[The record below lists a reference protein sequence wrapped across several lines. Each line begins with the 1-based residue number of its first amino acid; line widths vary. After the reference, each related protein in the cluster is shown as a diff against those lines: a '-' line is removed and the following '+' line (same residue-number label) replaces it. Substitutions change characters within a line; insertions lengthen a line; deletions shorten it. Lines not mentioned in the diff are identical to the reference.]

1 MAGVTDS
8 RPALAGVTVLD
19 LATFL
24 AAPLCATFL
33 GEFGA
38 EVIKVEQPGVG
49 DDLRRLGASAGGS
62 GSSYWWFVEARN
74 KKSITCNLRD
84 PEGQAL
90 IRRLV
95 ASTAV
100 VTENFRPGTL
110 ERWNLGWAELSRV
123 RPALVMLRIS
133 AFGQTG
139 PHRARPGFGRIAAA
153 VGGLAYLSGY
163 PDRPPVSPGTPTVP
177 DYLAGVFGAL
187 GTLVALRH
195 AEGTGEGQVV
205 DLGLYEPVLR
215 VLDDAIAVYGASG
228 HVRERI
234 GSGTESAVPHN
245 HYRSRDGRWLA
256 IACTNDRMFERLLQ
270 ALGRPELKDDARM
283 ASVSARLAHRELVD
297 GLVAAWVAERDAA
310 EALSVLEAAEVPSS
324 LVASVRDLFE
334 DPQVRA
340 RENILS
346 LVAPLIGTVAMPAV
360 VPRLTLTPGRVEHA
374 GPVTPGE
381 RKAERYGGGAP
392 PSPADPPRPPPRG
405 GLLRFRAPPPPFSGG
420 RPASSA
426 PFKP

>member
-8 RPALAGVTVLD
+8 RAALAGVTVLD

-187 GTLVALRH
+187 GALVALRH
-195 AEGTGEGQVV
+195 AERTGQGQVV

-215 VLDDAIAVYGASG
+215 ILDDAVAVFGATG
-228 HVRERI
+228 QVRERI

-245 HYRSRDGRWLA
+245 HYESRDGRWIA
-256 IACTNDRMFERLLQ
+256 IACTNDRMFERLSQ
-270 ALGRPELKDDARM
+270 AMGRPDLPGDPRM
-283 ASVSARLAHRELVD
+283 TTTPARLEHRTLVD
-297 GLVAAWVAERDAA
+297 GLVAGRVGERDAPD
-310 EALSVLEAAEVPSS
+310 ALGALEAAEVPSS
-324 LVASVRDLFE
+324 LVASVRDLF
-334 DPQVRA
+334 DDAHVRA
-340 RENILS
+340 RENIVSAVL
-346 LVAPLIGTVAMPAV
+346 PLLGRISMPGV
-360 VPRLTLTPGRVEHA
+360 VPRLTATPGRIESA
-374 GPVTPGE
+374 GPSTPGE
-381 RKAERYGGGAP
+381 HNEEIYCGRL
-392 PSPADPPRPPPRG
+392 
-405 GLLRFRAPPPPFSGG
+405 GL
-420 RPASSA
+420 SSA
-426 PFKP
+426 ELTGLHERGVI

>member
-123 RPALVMLRIS
+123 RPALVMPRIS

-187 GTLVALRH
+187 GALVALRH
-195 AEGTGEGQVV
+195 AERTGEGQVV

-215 VLDDAIAVYGASG
+215 VLDDAIAVFGG
-228 HVRERI
+228 TGQVRERI

-245 HYRSRDGRWLA
+245 HYQTRDGRWIA
-256 IACTNDRMFERLLQ
+256 IACTNDRMF
-270 ALGRPELKDDARM
+270 
-283 ASVSARLAHRELVD
+283 ARLSQAMGCPDLAADPRMTTTPARLEHRALVD
-297 GLVAAWVAERDAA
+297 GLVTGWVGERDAP
-310 EALSVLEAAEVPSS
+310 EALAALVAAEVPSS
-324 LVASVRDLFE
+324 LAASVRDLFE
-334 DPQVRA
+334 DPHVRA
-340 RENILS
+340 RENIVSAVL
-346 LVAPLIGTVAMPAV
+346 PLLGQISMPGV
-360 VPRLTLTPGRVEHA
+360 VPRLTATPGRIA
-374 GPVTPGE
+374 SPGPSRPGE
-381 RKAERYGGGAP
+381 HNEEIYCGRLGLSSGELIRLRERGVI
-392 PSPADPPRPPPRG
+392 
-405 GLLRFRAPPPPFSGG
+405 
-420 RPASSA
+420 
-426 PFKP
+426 